1 MEPRL
6 ALTPQIGADLGGT
19 KLIELFP
26 LPYAHWYA
34 ATLFAEA
41 GYAASQIFER
51 LNIDPARWQ
60 RFRERYSQLHYAN
73 TSWVTAAFRRDGL
86 PEPEQD
92 RALFQRLTGNDGIGL
107 PVTEPFSMRTE
118 LAALRRAVE
127 ANPRIGPFANVDWVA
142 HYIGERR
149 FPTIRYIHNGNQVY
163 VDGAPIRDRKGVPL
177 SGVDPFTFRQ
187 LGDRWFCDDR
197 HVYGQGETPTKLF
210 WFSAR
215 GADPDSFTVLNQ
227 RYGVDKAAG
236 YYITNLRLPTEE
248 PGTFGIVSYYYGSG
262 QKPGIRIEESHY
274 AKDSRKVYAY
284 GVAIEG
290 ADPASFHS
298 IGDEGKYFADRKH
311 VYWEK
316 SLIPDADRESFVCA
330 SEAGQYRA
338 YDSERPYYAGQPQSV
353 SAEFESWSGYF
364 ENHPEIADSWWHR
377 EKARRAVRASVGN
390 EPVPIGG
397 LYYSDGRRILVRPQ
411 RPQEAEWVSL
421 DHFDHDSFRHIV
433 DVFGQDRHGLRYFLP
448 GLEHYGM
455 EPIKKADP
463 ASFEKLDG
471 PWFKDKQQAYY
482 IDSTAPLPELAV
494 VKIDMA
500 SFEVLGGAYARDAK
514 GLIVE
519 GVRKRGIDNPAAVES
534 LGYSFARMGDTL
546 LYRGKPISRPGKVNP
561 ATARGVNDQLLIDAN
576 GEMLFGGSYRKKIP
590 GIDPAILHFLNRVFA
605 VDARH
610 VYAMTDTGL
619 LLIEDIEPGEV
630 ELAGLYSIRVGDTQ
644 LHVSGGIVRRLR
656 PEYTSG

>member
-19 KLIELFP
+19 KLTELFP

-60 RFRERYSQLHYAN
+60 WFRERYSQLHYAN

-118 LAALRRAVE
+118 LAALRRAIE

-149 FPTIRYIHNGNQVY
+149 FPTIRYIHNGHQVY

-290 ADPASFHS
+290 ADAASFHS
-298 IGDEGKYFADRKH
+298 IGDEGRYFADRKH

-364 ENHPEIADSWWHR
+364 EAHPEITDSWWHR
-377 EKARRAVRASVGN
+377 EKARREASPAVVD
-390 EPVPIGG
+390 EPVPVGG
-397 LYYSDGRRILVRPQ
+397 PYYSDGSRILVRAQ
-411 RPQEAEWVSL
+411 RPQDSEWVSL
-421 DHFDHDSFRHIV
+421 DHFDHNSFRHIV
-433 DVFGQDRHGLRYFLP
+433 DVFGQDRHGLRYFSP
-448 GLEHYGM
+448 GLEHYGH
-455 EPIKKADP
+455 EPVKGADA

-482 IDSTAPLPELAV
+482 IDSEAPMPELAV
-494 VKIDMA
+494 VKADMA
-500 SFEVLGGAYARDAK
+500 SFEVLGDAYARDAK

-519 GVRKRGIDNPAAVES
+519 GVRKRGIDNPDGVEA
-534 LGYSFARMGDTL
+534 LGRSFARMGGIL
-546 LYRGKPISRPGKVNP
+546 LYRGKPVTRPGKVDP
-561 ATARGVNDQLLIDAN
+561 ATARGVHDQLLIDAK
-576 GEMLFGGSYRKKIP
+576 GEMLFGGSYRKMIP
-590 GIDPAILHFLNRVFA
+590 GIDTATFNFLNRVFA
-605 VDARH
+605 VDRRH
-610 VYAMTDTGL
+610 LYAMTDTGL
-619 LLIEDIEPGEV
+619 LLMPDINPSEV
-630 ELAGLYSIRVGDTQ
+630 QTAGLYAIRVGNTRF
-644 LHVSGGIVRRLR
+644 HISGGTLR
-656 PEYTSG
+656 QSPFEEMSG

>member
-1 MEPRL
+1 M
-6 ALTPQIGADLGGT
+6 GGT
-19 KLIELFP
+19 KLTELFP

-60 RFRERYSQLHYAN
+60 RFQERYSQLHYAN
-73 TSWVTAAFRRDGL
+73 TNWVAAAFRRDGL

-107 PVTEPFSMRTE
+107 SVTEPFSMRTE

-149 FPTIRYIHNGNQVY
+149 FPTIRYIHNGHQVY

-290 ADPASFHS
+290 ADAASFHS
-298 IGDEGKYFADRKH
+298 IGDEGRYFADRKH

-338 YDSERPYYAGQPQSV
+338 Y
-353 SAEFESWSGYF
+353 
-364 ENHPEIADSWWHR
+364 
-377 EKARRAVRASVGN
+377 
-390 EPVPIGG
+390 
-397 LYYSDGRRILVRPQ
+397 
-411 RPQEAEWVSL
+411 
-421 DHFDHDSFRHIV
+421 
-433 DVFGQDRHGLRYFLP
+433 
-448 GLEHYGM
+448 
-455 EPIKKADP
+455 
-463 ASFEKLDG
+463 
-471 PWFKDKQQAYY
+471 
-482 IDSTAPLPELAV
+482 
-494 VKIDMA
+494 
-500 SFEVLGGAYARDAK
+500 ARDAK

-534 LGYSFARMGDTL
+534 LGFSFARMGDTL

-630 ELAGLYSIRVGDTQ
+630 ELAGLYAVRVGDTQ

-656 PEYTSG
+656 PEDTSG